1 MKSLCGM
8 LLISVI
14 VIAAGCKKDPDE
26 IILGGGNGTFT
37 DARDGHVYGYVQIGD
52 QVWMSEN
59 LAYLPNVNTPE
70 TEDERYFVYDYLGT
84 SVTEAKAT
92 DNYKTYGVLYSY
104 FAARYGCCP
113 DGWHL
118 PTEDECNQ
126 LFYLLGSAAASQLKA
141 TTGWAEET
149 NALNTTGFSATPAG
163 YYGGEEFNGLTY
175 ITTYWNYD
183 SDCLYGIPNWRLVG
197 GADYVYQ
204 SLESRYNANST
215 GYSVRCIRNNP

>member
-14 VIAAGCKKDPDE
+14 VIAACSKKEPDE
-26 IILGGGNGTFT
+26 IILGGENDVFT
-37 DARDGHVYGYVQIGD
+37 DARDGHVYHYVQIGD

-59 LAYLPNVNTPE
+59 LAYLPNVNTPA

-84 SVTEAKAT
+84 SVTEAKET
-92 DNYKTYGVLYSY
+92 DNYKNYGVLYSY
-104 FAARYGCCP
+104 FAARYRCCP
-113 DGWHL
+113 DGWHM
-118 PTEDECNQ
+118 PTEEECNVM
-126 LFYLLGSAAASQLKA
+126 FDLLGSAPASKLKA

-163 YYGGEEFNGLTY
+163 YYDGIEFNGLTY
-175 ITTYWNYD
+175 ITTYWTYD
-183 SDCLYGIPNWRLVG
+183 NSCLYGIPCWRLVG

-204 SLESRYNANST
+204 SLESRNDANSI
-215 GYSVRCIRNNP
+215 GYSVRCLKD

>member
-1 MKSLCGM
+1 MKPLSALLLVCFI
-8 LLISVI
+8 LIS
-14 VIAAGCKKDPDE
+14 GSCKKDPED
-26 IILGGGNGTFT
+26 IILGDESGVFT

-59 LAYLPNVNTPE
+59 LAYLPNVNTPA
-70 TEDERYFVYDYLGT
+70 TANERYFVYDYLGT
-84 SVTEAKAT
+84 SVSEAKAT

-118 PTEDECNQ
+118 PTEDECNIM
-126 LFYLLGSAAASQLKA
+126 FNLLGSAAASQLKA

-163 YYGGEEFNGLTY
+163 YYDGIEYNGLAY
-175 ITTYWNYD
+175 ITTYWIYD
-183 SDCLYGIPNWRLVG
+183 YDCLYGIPNWRLVSG
-197 GADYVYQ
+197 VDYAYQ
-204 SLESRYNANST
+204 SLDPRYVANSV
-215 GYSVRCIRNNP
+215 GYTVRCIRDDQ

>member
-14 VIAAGCKKDPDE
+14 VIVAGCKKNLDD
-26 IILGGGNGTFT
+26 IILGEGSGTFT
-37 DARDGHVYGYVQIGD
+37 DVRDGHVYGYVQIGD

-84 SVTEAKAT
+84 SVDEAKAT

-118 PTEDECNQ
+118 PTEDECND
-126 LFYLLGSAAASQLKA
+126 LFNLLGPTAASQLKA

-163 YYGGEEFNGLTY
+163 YYAGEEFIGLTY
-175 ITTYWNYD
+175 ITTYWSYNNE
-183 SDCLYGIPNWRLVG
+183 CLYGIPCWRLLSGV
-197 GADYVYQ
+197 DYVYP
-204 SLESRYNANST
+204 SLDPRDDANST
-215 GYSVRCIRNNP
+215 GYSVRCIKDN